1 MTELEFLHGH
11 LNDPGRLPAVLC
23 FRDKEYDEKMRIIG
37 LQNSDKKQVYKYS
50 AESDTAI
57 ERMKDLMH
65 RVKETEKKCLALN
78 MSYSSPKEGAQWMFD
93 KVWQYINEI
102 IKERTEKRQTKRE
115 QDLLQHNSFL
125 IKMCALY
132 RGGETYM
139 EKLNENLLLVNS
151 QPLVVVGEL
160 GSGKSALL
168 CNWIDQEIQKDARR
182 IWIYH
187 FVAYGSQSDDPGK
200 NIMRR
205 IIRSLRHEIEKVRLG
220 AKYTEEDYS
229 ELDKQDS
236 AQLNNECYKWMK
248 KASELE
254 LQVVIVVDGLQKI
267 RHESKIT
274 RPLFWLP
281 KTIPKGICVVLSTD
295 ISDQTNL
302 EELVTERQSQ
312 VLALEPLP
320 ANVRID
326 LCRDLL
332 KLRGKTLSESQ
343 LHRVSDADQ
352 ISNPLFLKVVLEEL
366 CMFGKFRELDQKIDS
381 LASCQNISS
390 LFGKF
395 LERME
400 LDYDPAYSDGNMTQ
414 KVMCALYL
422 SRNGLTETELS
433 QMLNI
438 ASHQWLPFYYAAEP
452 YLNHVSGGFLKL
464 MHEPLEKAI
473 YDRYIQV
480 EDRKRGFLHG
490 QIGYYRGQYHTLKA
504 SETVIPNHMY
514 TELLWLCY
522 EAGDQVLLK
531 ELITT
536 IPVFLKLFE
545 LEPYQLLE
553 YVQSFKLTKEQQ
565 VAEFSRAVDMY
576 AIELYT
582 ERTEEDLVF
591 DVNIGEE
598 LVSVLKKVALFFNM
612 ARSNAEEYFLLRLK
626 GLLESNDRIAQRDMK
641 LHITMYGLACFY
653 VNIREDKKALPFHL
667 SALKFFQEKAPES
680 EEKTEHLARSYHG
693 TGIVYMKLSN
703 FSEAIQSFEKSMEIH
718 KSRSNSKESQLDV
731 VKSLSCIAEVHALQ
745 GNYELAVQKYEEVT
759 DMENRIYVSYRPP
772 EMSYSLSNL
781 GIGYRRLRLFDKAEE
796 VYNKALK
803 IKINAVGENHVD
815 VAYAYFSLGNLA
827 FDRQQP
833 QVALQYFEKTLQ
845 TFKKVDFLDS
855 IDAVFVRENIAQVY
869 MTLNKKEEGLSYY
882 WDAFNY
888 LEKHDQM
895 ELGDGNVHLNYLR
908 HILGSND
915 YTGTR
920 RVARAMV
927 RCEKMQHFLPYLFLD
942 YVNRL
947 YLSIDPT
954 TEPYEESIE
963 HGIECFSDNIN
974 LPYQRIELNLI
985 PSRNLN
991 AINETLQFYYANS
1004 KDSDAHLLVTA
1015 LNLCHKAGWVEG
1027 AQGLCNFW
1035 IAKRPDFKE
1044 ILENTHGEPKKE
1056 E

>member
-1 MTELEFLHGH
+1 
-11 LNDPGRLPAVLC
+11 
-23 FRDKEYDEKMRIIG
+23 
-37 LQNSDKKQVYKYS
+37 
-50 AESDTAI
+50 
-57 ERMKDLMH
+57 
-65 RVKETEKKCLALN
+65 
-78 MSYSSPKEGAQWMFD
+78 
-93 KVWQYINEI
+93 
-102 IKERTEKRQTKRE
+102 
-115 QDLLQHNSFL
+115 
-125 IKMCALY
+125 
-132 RGGETYM
+132 M

-205 IIRSLRHEIEKVRLG
+205 IIRSLRHEIGKVRLG
-220 AKYTEEDYS
+220 AKYTEEDYP

-464 MHEPLEKAI
+464 MHEPLQKAI

-480 EDRKRGFLHG
+480 EDRKRGFLQG

-504 SETVIPNHMY
+504 SETVIPNHVY

-522 EAGDQVLLK
+522 EAGDRK
-531 ELITT
+531 
-536 IPVFLKLFE
+536 
-545 LEPYQLLE
+545 
-553 YVQSFKLTKEQQ
+553 
-565 VAEFSRAVDMY
+565 
-576 AIELYT
+576 
-582 ERTEEDLVF
+582 
-591 DVNIGEE
+591 
-598 LVSVLKKVALFFNM
+598 SVV
-612 ARSNAEEYFLLRLK
+612 
-626 GLLESNDRIAQRDMK
+626 
-641 LHITMYGLACFY
+641 
-653 VNIREDKKALPFHL
+653 
-667 SALKFFQEKAPES
+667 
-680 EEKTEHLARSYHG
+680 
-693 TGIVYMKLSN
+693 
-703 FSEAIQSFEKSMEIH
+703 
-718 KSRSNSKESQLDV
+718 
-731 VKSLSCIAEVHALQ
+731 
-745 GNYELAVQKYEEVT
+745 
-759 DMENRIYVSYRPP
+759 
-772 EMSYSLSNL
+772 
-781 GIGYRRLRLFDKAEE
+781 
-796 VYNKALK
+796 
-803 IKINAVGENHVD
+803 
-815 VAYAYFSLGNLA
+815 
-827 FDRQQP
+827 
-833 QVALQYFEKTLQ
+833 
-845 TFKKVDFLDS
+845 
-855 IDAVFVRENIAQVY
+855 
-869 MTLNKKEEGLSYY
+869 
-882 WDAFNY
+882 
-888 LEKHDQM
+888 
-895 ELGDGNVHLNYLR
+895 
-908 HILGSND
+908 
-915 YTGTR
+915 
-920 RVARAMV
+920 
-927 RCEKMQHFLPYLFLD
+927 
-942 YVNRL
+942 
-947 YLSIDPT
+947 
-954 TEPYEESIE
+954 
-963 HGIECFSDNIN
+963 
-974 LPYQRIELNLI
+974 
-985 PSRNLN
+985 
-991 AINETLQFYYANS
+991 
-1004 KDSDAHLLVTA
+1004 
-1015 LNLCHKAGWVEG
+1015 
-1027 AQGLCNFW
+1027 
-1035 IAKRPDFKE
+1035 
-1044 ILENTHGEPKKE
+1044 
-1056 E
+1056 